1 MAAISSIINYCKN
14 NKIVYADSSNIFIT
28 ISNSDPYNQ
37 FLDKVSIRK
46 LCFILICLKL
56 IRDWGNFC
64 LKNIHLV
71 KENI

>member
-46 LCFILICLKL
+46 LCFILICLKSSML
-56 IRDWGNFC
+56 FDNLC
-64 LKNIHLV
+64 MK
-71 KENI
+71 